1 MLYRIAADGVVL
13 LHLAFIVFV
22 MIGGLA
28 VLRWRRLA
36 WLHVPA
42 VLWGMLV
49 EFTGWL
55 CPLTPLE
62 NRLRAAGG
70 DAGYAGSFVDQYIVP
85 IIYPA
90 GLTRGMQIALG
101 VIIVAINA
109 AVYAVLLRR
118 RLRNRAEE
126 ES

>member
-42 VLWGMLV
+42 VLWGGLV

-101 VIIVAINA
+101 LFIVAINV
-109 AVYAVLLRR
+109 AVYITLLRR
-118 RLRNRAEE
+118 RRRKRAEE
-126 ES
+126 EL